1 MGVFISFWLLI
12 KSSANSKSRAKKKN
26 FDEIATL
33 SGVKSR
39 NELVSIILKIVM
51 SNYLESN
58 SFGEMSDF
66 SIDTNN
72 KSFAFSLNLKGE
84 TAPLRVAVSKYELQK
99 ENGKFF
105 FVAKEIITVNELV
118 NQVAKYYLQEKK
130 IEIPSKYSLFLQL
143 VS

>member
-1 MGVFISFWLLI
+1 
-12 KSSANSKSRAKKKN
+12 
-26 FDEIATL
+26 
-33 SGVKSR
+33 
-39 NELVSIILKIVM
+39 
-51 SNYLESN
+51 
-58 SFGEMSDF
+58 MSDF

-105 FVAKEIITVNELV
+105 FVAKDIITDKEWL
-118 NQVAKYYLQEKK
+118 NQVAKKYLQEKK